1 MYSKSSLRNKAREFF
16 PFLIIVIIGVVY
28 FNNILFNPIKIPVDT
43 YYQLSRIHNS
53 SGSLIQ
59 FLYPQNFMSL
69 GQVGVATNIFYPS
82 FVMQLI
88 VNFIPTVSPIFSFK
102 MFILLLFVL
111 SGSVLYCILRFKL
124 NFEIWK
130 SILLAVLWAAFTT
143 YSTSNIGGEAL
154 AKLGFPLI
162 CFGLMNI
169 NIQGFH
175 KYITSGILLAIYSH
189 LITGAFL
196 ALFTFIYWIVTICT
210 KKSDKYISSIN
221 FLKTALYSFLG
232 SLGVTIPIIIFS
244 KTNNIKTPNVDIHQ
258 FQTWS
263 VSLADTISSPG
274 ISGLV
279 FIMMFFV
286 IITSIFVSERINL
299 GQSVSLLLALFGTSS
314 LAWEKTVLSS
324 PITSIQMPARIFDYS
339 LSLCFCF
346 SLLVLKTYNDK
357 KNLKPLYLVLTFSFL
372 SIIASSIHES
382 NFPDIDKD
390 GSMIIATNEK
400 ITSYYKQGNDGYG
413 VASLGAF
420 DKSSTSNKNF
430 WSLMNYSDYVPSSV
444 LKDNKKSM
452 LRQDDIGRNFVDRN
466 ILAEPNRIYKTSAYT
481 ANYNQVSFK
490 NKKSIQSTKINLP
503 VLGYK
508 SSNISVFINGTR
520 VPYTIKSG
528 SIQVFLNENLPK
540 NSTILVKEGV
550 PLFMIFSYI
559 FSLLSVC
566 LLFFGRK
573 IYISKH

>member
-1 MYSKSSLRNKAREFF
+1 MYDQSSLRNKVREIL
-16 PFLIIVIIGVVY
+16 PILIIVIIGVVY

-53 SGSLIQ
+53 SGSFIQ

-82 FVMQLI
+82 FIMQLI
-88 VNFIPTVSPIFSFK
+88 VNAIPTVSPMFSFK

-111 SGSVLYCILRFKL
+111 SGSILYCILRFKL

-130 SILLAVLWAAFTT
+130 SILFAVLWAAFTT

-196 ALFTFIYWIVTICT
+196 ALFTFIYWIVTIFT
-210 KKSDKYISSIN
+210 KKSDKYIASIN
-221 FLKTALYSFLG
+221 FFKAALYSFLG

-244 KTNNIKTPNVDIHQ
+244 KTNNIKTPNVDLHQ

-263 VSLADTISSPG
+263 VSLADTISNPG

-286 IITSIFVSERINL
+286 IITSIFVSEKINL
-299 GQSVSLLLALFGTSS
+299 GQSVSVVVALFGTSS
-314 LAWEKTVLSS
+314 LAWEKALLNS
-324 PITSIQMPARIFDYS
+324 PITTIQMPARIFDYS
-339 LSLCFCF
+339 LTLCFCF

-357 KNLKPLYLVLTFSFL
+357 NNHKSLYLVLTFSFL
-372 SIIASSIHES
+372 SIVASSIHKS
-382 NFPDIDKD
+382 NFPDIEKD

-413 VASLGAF
+413 LASLGAF
-420 DKSSTSNKNF
+420 DKSSTSNENF
-430 WSLMNYSDYVPSSV
+430 WSLMNYSDYVPSSA
-444 LKDNKKSM
+444 LKDNKTSM
-452 LRQDDIGRNFVDRN
+452 LRQDDIGRNFVNHD
-466 ILAEPNRIYKTSAYT
+466 ILTEQNRLYTTSDYT
-481 ANYNQVSFK
+481 ANYNQLSFK
-490 NKKSIQSTKINLP
+490 NKKSIQSTKIKLP
-503 VLGYK
+503 VLGYR

-520 VPYTIKSG
+520 IPHTIKNG
-528 SIQVFLNENLPK
+528 SIQVFLNKTLPK
-540 NSTILVKEGV
+540 SSTILVKEGI
-550 PLFMIFSYI
+550 PLFVIFSYI
-559 FSLLSVC
+559 LSLLSAC
-566 LLFFGRK
+566 FLFFGHK
-573 IYISKH
+573 SYMSKH

>member
-1 MYSKSSLRNKAREFF
+1 MYSQSSLRNKTREIL
-16 PFLIIVIIGVVY
+16 PFIIIVIIGVVY

-88 VNFIPTVSPIFSFK
+88 VNAMPTVSPLLSFK
-102 MFILLLFVL
+102 MFIILLFAL
-111 SGSVLYCILRFKL
+111 SGSILYFILRFKL

-143 YSTSNIGGEAL
+143 YSTSNIGGEAI
-154 AKLGFPLI
+154 AKLGFPLL

-169 NIQGFH
+169 NNQSSY

-196 ALFTFIYWIVTICT
+196 ALFTFIYWIVTIFI
-210 KKSDKYISSIN
+210 KKSDKYIATIN
-221 FLKTALYSFLG
+221 FLKAALYSFFG

-244 KTNNIKTPNVDIHQ
+244 KTNNIKTPNVNLHQ

-263 VSLADTISSPG
+263 VSLSDTISNPG

-286 IITSIFVSERINL
+286 IITSIFVTEKINL
-299 GQSVSLLLALFGTSS
+299 GQSVSAVVALFGTSS
-314 LAWEKTVLSS
+314 LAWEKAVLNT
-324 PITSIQMPARIFDYS
+324 PITTIQMPARIFDYS
-339 LSLCFCF
+339 LTICFCF

-357 KNLKPLYLVLTFSFL
+357 NNHKSLYLVLTFSFL
-372 SIIASSIHES
+372 SIVASSIHKS
-382 NFPDIDKD
+382 NFPDIEKD

-413 VASLGAF
+413 LASLGAF
-420 DKSSTSNKNF
+420 DKSSTSNENF
-430 WSLMNYSDYVPSSV
+430 WSLMNYSDYVPSSA
-444 LKDNKKSM
+444 LKDNKTSM
-452 LRQDDIGRNFVDRN
+452 LRQDDIGRNFVNHD
-466 ILAEPNRIYKTSAYT
+466 ILTEQNRLYKTSDYT
-481 ANYNQVSFK
+481 ANYNQLSFK
-490 NKKSIQSTKINLP
+490 NQKSIQSTKIKLP
-503 VLGYK
+503 VLGYR

-520 VPYTIKSG
+520 IPHTIKNG
-528 SIQVFLNENLPK
+528 SIQVFLNKTLPK
-540 NSTILVKEGV
+540 NSTILVKEGI
-550 PLFMIFSYI
+550 PLFVIFSYI
-559 FSLLSVC
+559 LSLLSVC
-566 LLFFGRK
+566 FLFFGHK
-573 IYISKH
+573 SYMSKH

>member
-1 MYSKSSLRNKAREFF
+1 
-16 PFLIIVIIGVVY
+16 
-28 FNNILFNPIKIPVDT
+28 
-43 YYQLSRIHNS
+43 
-53 SGSLIQ
+53 
-59 FLYPQNFMSL
+59 MSL

-88 VNFIPTVSPIFSFK
+88 VNIIPTVSPIFSFK

-111 SGSVLYCILRFKL
+111 SGSILYCILRFKL

-154 AKLGFPLI
+154 AKLGFPLL

-196 ALFTFIYWIVTICT
+196 ALFTFIYWIVTIFT
-210 KKSDKYISSIN
+210 KKSDKYIASTN
-221 FLKTALYSFLG
+221 FFKTALYSFLG
-232 SLGVTIPIIIFS
+232 SLAVTIPIIIFS
-244 KTNNIKTPNVDIHQ
+244 KTNNIKTPNVNLHQ

-263 VSLADTISSPG
+263 VSLSDTISNPG

-286 IITSIFVSERINL
+286 IITSIFVSGKINL
-299 GQSVSLLLALFGTSS
+299 GQSVSVVVALFGTSS
-314 LAWEKTVLSS
+314 LAWEKTLLNS
-324 PITSIQMPARIFDYS
+324 PITTIQMPARIFDYS
-339 LSLCFCF
+339 LTLCFCF

-357 KNLKPLYLVLTFSFL
+357 NNHKSLYLVLTFSFL
-372 SIIASSIHES
+372 SIVASSIHKS
-382 NFPDIDKD
+382 NFPDIEKD

-420 DKSSTSNKNF
+420 DKSSTSNENF
-430 WSLMNYSDYVPSSV
+430 WSLMNYSDYVPSSA
-444 LKDNKKSM
+444 LKDNKTSM
-452 LRQDDIGRNFVDRN
+452 LRQDDTGRNFVNHD
-466 ILAEPNRIYKTSAYT
+466 ILTEQNRLYKTSDYT
-481 ANYNQVSFK
+481 ANYNQLSFK
-490 NKKSIQSTKINLP
+490 NLSSIQSTKIKLP
-503 VLGYK
+503 VLGYR

-520 VPYTIKSG
+520 ITHTIKNG
-528 SIQVFLNENLPK
+528 SIQVFLNKTLPK
-540 NSTILVKEGV
+540 RSTILVKEGI

-559 FSLLSVC
+559 LSLLSVC
-566 LLFFGRK
+566 FLFFGHK
-573 IYISKH
+573 SYMSKH